1 MPVGWLCW
9 PTGDCGGIMSGEKD
23 KPGIAIVIAAIG
35 AIATIV
41 TACITGF
48 FGMLP
53 SLVDRV
59 AEARSQQAVSSPTTT
74 LALAAVAPSATAP
87 LPTVTFT
94 LEPTATTTPTLAPSP
109 TDPPTPTPT
118 PLPPLLFASK
128 VAANGQALDPGA
140 AFKGGI
146 TELYAVFPAGMAPP
160 GTVLSEENPDD
171 GAYYA
176 FLRPDPDRPIT
187 RIGWRWIFEGEVV
200 NEYEMDVTDGS
211 DFWLSSFNYEPG
223 GLFGNQQFP
232 YGTYTVVILL
242 GGNPSASGEVVVE
255 P

>member
-1 MPVGWLCW
+1 
-9 PTGDCGGIMSGEKD
+9 MSGEKD
-23 KPGIAIVIAAIG
+23 KPGIAIIIAAIG

-53 SLVDRV
+53 SLVDRID
-59 AEARSQQAVSSPTTT
+59 EARPPQ
-74 LALAAVAPSATAP
+74 SAS
-87 LPTVTFT
+87 PTVTVPLATEPESAAALPTATLT
-94 LEPTATTTPTLAPSP
+94 LEPTATSTPTLAPSP

-118 PLPPLLFASK
+118 PLPPLLFASR
-128 VAANGQALDPGA
+128 VAPNGQALDPGA
-140 AFKGGI
+140 AFKGGF
-146 TELYAVFPAGMAPP
+146 TDLYAVFPAGGSPP
-160 GTVLSEENPDD
+160 GTMISEEDPDD

-176 FLRPDPDRPIT
+176 FLRADPDRPIT

-200 NEYEMDVTDGS
+200 NEYEIDVVPGS
-211 DFWLSSFNYEPG
+211 DFWLSSFNYQQG

-232 YGTYTVVILL
+232 YGKYTIVILL
-242 GGNPSASGEVVVE
+242 GGNPSVSGDLVVE

>member
-1 MPVGWLCW
+1 
-9 PTGDCGGIMSGEKD
+9 MSGEKD
-23 KPGIAIVIAAIG
+23 KPGIAIIIAAIG

-59 AEARSQQAVSSPTTT
+59 AEARPPQAAASQ
-74 LALAAVAPSATAP
+74 TA
-87 LPTVTFT
+87 TFT
-94 LEPTATTTPTLAPSP
+94 LTAQVSATLQPPSDTPNPTATTTPTLAPSATDAP
-109 TDPPTPTPT
+109 TLTPT
-118 PLPPLLFASK
+118 PLAPLLFASR

-140 AFKGGI
+140 AFKAGI
-146 TELYAVFPAGMAPP
+146 TDLYAVFPASDSPP
-160 GTVLSEENPDD
+160 GTIISETNPDE

-176 FLRPDPDRPIT
+176 FLRADPERPIT
-187 RIGWRWIFEGEVV
+187 RIGWRWIYEGEVV
-200 NEYEMDVTDGS
+200 NEYEVDVEPGS
-211 DFWLSSFNYEPG
+211 DFWLSAFNYEQG

-232 YGTYTVVILL
+232 YGTYRVVILL
-242 GGNPSASGEVVVE
+242 GGNPSVSGEVVVE